1 MLYGLLEI
9 QPFIQNDENIVILCS
24 TININKNLLVILVK
38 NWLLLVHFL
47 KTILITLI
55 NLFENHFNYP
65 NRFIYRL
72 LPHDGCFSI
81 NRMII
86 NEIKSFLS
94 LKYSVNNFHFI
105 NQNNVHPLF

>member
-55 NLFENHFNYP
+55 NLFIDYFLTMDA
-65 NRFIYRL
+65 FL
-72 LPHDGCFSI
+72 LI
-81 NRMII
+81 EWLLM
-86 NEIKSFLS
+86 K
-94 LKYSVNNFHFI
+94 
-105 NQNNVHPLF
+105 